1 MFKRIIYDDWTT
13 YVPLISF
20 WFTFAVFLTI
30 SLRAFLLKK
39 DAVKH
44 MEHLPLEEDTSRTPA
59 KHQS

>member
-13 YVPLISF
+13 LVPLISF
-20 WFTFAVFLTI
+20 WFTFGVFLTI

-39 DAVKH
+39 DTVQH
-44 MEHLPLEEDTSRTPA
+44 MEQLPLEEDASSNPS